1 MSQSLELRVPLLD
14 RRIMDFAGRCH
25 SDLLL
30 SPSGEKKALLRN
42 LARQL
47 HAPKEVTDGAKRGFN
62 APLAGLLRRE
72 LRPTAERIFEHEA
85 DVLDPF
91 IDPGEARRLWREHD
105 SGRMDHSYALWP
117 ILHFAISKTLR
128 RDTTSASVSSP
139 AVRRLDE
146 T

>member
-1 MSQSLELRVPLLD
+1 
-14 RRIMDFAGRCH
+14 MDFAGRCH

-62 APLAGLLRRE
+62 APLAGLLRRA

-85 DVLDPF
+85 EVLDPF
-91 IDPGEARRLWREHD
+91 IDPGEPRRLWRANNSSLMET
-105 SGRMDHSYALWP
+105 SYSLQTS
-117 ILHFAISKTLR
+117 LLFACSE
-128 RDTTSASVSSP
+128 S
-139 AVRRLDE
+139 
-146 T
+146 